1 MGDSKDNNR
10 PPDAPDAATAGASAR
25 AGDAPANRALRE
37 TPGTS
42 PDEAS
47 GVTPSQAAELRIGYL
62 LPTRDWVVMDDR
74 DLTSLIDQAR
84 LAEELGFDSVWAGD
98 SPVTRPRADPLLVLA
113 AAAALTERVTLGTAV
128 LLPALRH
135 PILLA
140 HQLATLD
147 LMSGGRLVAGMGAG
161 FPTPNTEA
169 QFEAIGVGFKRRVSR
184 MEEAIHAMRR
194 LWNEDEVSYQGTHF
208 AFNDVRLAPRPA
220 RRGGPPIWLA
230 GGGSDAALRR
240 VARMADGWL
249 PYPPDH
255 RTYAAEW
262 TSITS
267 ERSALL
273 DAPNFHDPAV
283 QGEDDPSRRG
293 ALRPDHQNTSQ
304 SSHMKRL
311 GDDALSSEHDLRDS
325 PDLRDL
331 CGSYESSDSRDSSH
345 GSNLYD
351 QRAVSGGNRND
362 QSALGDRLD
371 PRDPSR
377 HRDRGGLSDRETRS
391 DLGAPRAQGMPGD
404 RSIRD
409 VQAAPTPALYATLC
423 LDDDPD
429 RARLRLRTSI
439 ERYYNAPLEVV
450 EGIQAMFAGTPKD
463 AAAWLQA
470 YVEAGA
476 RHVVVRLAVDDHRAA
491 LEEFAAQVMP
501 LVRHA

>member
-1 MGDSKDNNR
+1 MGDGKDSNLDSTTKVTLNG
-10 PPDAPDAATAGASAR
+10 APRETR
-25 AGDAPANRALRE
+25 APA
-37 TPGTS
+37 
-42 PDEAS
+42 PDEAPPNAD
-47 GVTPSQAAELRIGYL
+47 GAAPTRAPGETDDAAPDDTLNVAPPQVAELRIGYL

-74 DLTSLIDQAR
+74 DLTSLVDQAR

-169 QFEAIGVGFKRRVSR
+169 EFEAIGVGFKRRVSR

-194 LWNEDEVSYQGTHF
+194 LWSEDEVSYQGTHF
-208 AFNDVRLAPRPA
+208 SFRDVRLAPRPA

-240 VARMADGWL
+240 VARIADGWL
-249 PYPPDH
+249 PYPPDP
-255 RTYAAEW
+255 RTYANEW
-262 TSITS
+262 TSITA
-267 ERSALL
+267 ERSASLKTGGSR
-273 DAPNFHDPAV
+273 DTEERDPGDTATR
-283 QGEDDPSRRG
+283 DTR
-293 ALRPDHQNTSQ
+293 RPDAQNASEPPRAKG
-304 SSHMKRL
+304 HRA
-311 GDDALSSEHDLRDS
+311 DALSNDR
-325 PDLRDL
+325 
-331 CGSYESSDSRDSSH
+331 SDR
-345 GSNLYD
+345 
-351 QRAVSGGNRND
+351 SGRND
-362 QSALGDRLD
+362 RSDLSGTSHR
-371 PRDPSR
+371 RDGG
-377 HRDRGGLSDRETRS
+377 DRGGQGGPGRSARGDLGHHGDRDRSDRR
-391 DLGAPRAQGMPGD
+391 DLHNRGSHD
-404 RSIRD
+404 
-409 VQAAPTPALYATLC
+409 APTPALYATIC
-423 LDDDPD
+423 LDDDPE

-476 RHVVVRLAVDDHRAA
+476 RHVVIRLAVDDHRAA
-491 LEEFAAQVMP
+491 MEEFAAQVLP